1 MQVLANNMYRY
12 GSPLLNVTFDPTRSE
27 EFASFAFDD
36 EGSRASR
43 EHLIRDGG
51 LDIARSRASCRLV
64 AGPAG
69 PAPAEVRWATS

>member
-1 MQVLANNMYRY
+1 MFGTYRY

-43 EHLIRDGG
+43 EYLIRDG
-51 LDIARSRASCRLV
+51 S
-64 AGPAG
+64 
-69 PAPAEVRWATS
+69 